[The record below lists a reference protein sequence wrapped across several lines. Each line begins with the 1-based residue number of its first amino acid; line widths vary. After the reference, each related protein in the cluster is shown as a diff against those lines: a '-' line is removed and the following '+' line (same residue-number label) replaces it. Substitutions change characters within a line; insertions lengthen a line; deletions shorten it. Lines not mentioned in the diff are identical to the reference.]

1 MSSVILLLRAYAFSG
16 RKKWV
21 LTVLSITFA
30 TLLGFMFWVMSRE
43 LTRLYR
49 GLVYRDVSLTLAC
62 SVPHIRFD
70 QPHRLFRRFRPDNY
84 QCKRNQSKRN
94 TFWISL
100 GSAFRTSARFY

>member
-43 LTRLYR
+43 LTCLCR
-49 GLVYRDVSLTLAC
+49 GLVYRAVSLTLAC
-62 SVPHIRFD
+62 SVPHVRFD
-70 QPHRLFRRFRPDNY
+70 QPHRLFRRFRLTHY
-84 QCKRNQSKRN
+84 QRKWNQSRRDS
-94 TFWISL
+94 FWISL